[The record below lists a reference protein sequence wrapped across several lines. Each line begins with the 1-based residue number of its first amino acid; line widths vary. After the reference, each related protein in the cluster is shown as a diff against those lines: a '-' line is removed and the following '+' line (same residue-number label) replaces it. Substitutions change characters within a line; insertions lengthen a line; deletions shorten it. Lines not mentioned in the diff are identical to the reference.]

1 MARMFYDAD
10 ANLDLLKGK
19 TVAVMGFGSQG
30 HAQAQNLH
38 ESGVN
43 VVVGL
48 RKPFDDF
55 TQEEWDK
62 VMAAGIQPMTVPE
75 AAQAAD
81 IIQVLLPDEIQ
92 AKVYNEQIKPYL
104 AEGNALEFLTRF

>member
-1 MARMFYDAD
+1 MAKMFYDAD

-38 ESGVN
+38 ESGVK

-48 RKPFDDF
+48 RKPFD
-55 TQEEWDK
+55 EASEKEWNA
-62 VMAAGIQPMTVPE
+62 VSAAGIQPMTVPE
-75 AAQAAD
+75 AAEIAD
-81 IIQVLLPDEIQ
+81 IIQILLPDEVQ
-92 AKVYNEQIKPYL
+92 ARVYNEQIRP
-104 AEGNALEFLTRF
+104 